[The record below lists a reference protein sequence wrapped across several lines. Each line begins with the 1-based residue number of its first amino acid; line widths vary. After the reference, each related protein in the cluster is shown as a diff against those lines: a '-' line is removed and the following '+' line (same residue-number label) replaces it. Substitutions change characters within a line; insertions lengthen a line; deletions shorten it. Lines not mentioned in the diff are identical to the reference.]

1 LKPDKHVNPELD
13 TKVVNLLEACLKND
27 RQGHKMFYQHFYAY
41 AMSICLRYTK
51 DRLEAT
57 EVLNEGFMK
66 VFTKLRLYDR
76 RKSLKGWIRRVMI
89 NTAIDY
95 YRYKRRNTGKN
106 DQLEDALNASTQEA
120 TISNI
125 SYDEIIAEIQELTP
139 AYRTVF
145 NLYVIDGYTHEE
157 IAGKLDISVG
167 SSKSNLSRARA
178 ILQKKL
184 AKLYEHE
191 QLPR

>member
-95 YRYKRRNTGKN
+95 YRYQRRNTGKN

-125 SYDEIIAEIQELTP
+125 SYDEIIAEIQELTLHQTIIP
-139 AYRTVF
+139 IKQ
-145 NLYVIDGYTHEE
+145 NHKPKNI
-157 IAGKLDISVG
+157 
-167 SSKSNLSRARA
+167 
-178 ILQKKL
+178 
-184 AKLYEHE
+184 
-191 QLPR
+191 